1 MRHRELRQV
10 DQRWARQGLF
20 VRRRRLRWRWILGAV
35 ALGALGY
42 ALTRVD
48 LGGLWE
54 SIQSRPPAPEAAREP
69 QTEPG
74 HLPLPP
80 LDRR

>member
-1 MRHRELRQV
+1 MRHRELSQV

-20 VRRRRLRWRWILGAV
+20 VRRRRLRWRWLLVAV
-35 ALGALGY
+35 VLGALGY
-42 ALTRVD
+42 ALTQVD
-48 LGGLWE
+48 LGGLWA
-54 SIQSRPPAPEAAREP
+54 SIQRRPPVPEAAQEP